1 VLRVKD
7 VAKRLSCSLST
18 VYQLI
23 ECGALPSHRV
33 GMRQG
38 IRVSEDDLNEY
49 VSRRRNVA
57 ESQPIVEAKRNGV
70 QFKHLDGERL
80 RAAWR
85 QQGVQFAPTDA
96 SNAPSSGS

>member
-18 VYQLI
+18 VYQVI
-23 ECGALPSHRV
+23 ESGALPSHRV
-33 GMRQG
+33 GVRQG

-49 VSRRRNVA
+49 LSQRRSVTRP
-57 ESQPIVEAKRNGV
+57 QPIAETKRSGV

-85 QQGVQFAPTDA
+85 QQGVRFAQTDA
-96 SNAPSSGS
+96 NNAPSSAS